1 MCTFFN
7 QWVGRINRE
16 RAGELEI
23 KRIGGP
29 EAVPSFQ
36 QAETL
41 RGGIV
46 DIICTAP
53 PYFKGLV
60 PEMQALSAIPQD
72 SAELDERMIMIKS
85 MNIAWWVQRWSEL
98 DPEKPAILYEGE
110 EITYWELHQRADRAS
125 CWFQSLGIEK
135 GDRVAAML
143 PNCPEFLEIYLA
155 CSRLGAIFIPVNFR
169 LAGPELEY
177 TLRNGRPR
185 LFVFGERYE
194 GIVESLGL
202 DRDLPLMLQAV
213 LRKKPAAGGQE
224 NSRFLDYVRDS
235 APMEGKSPF
244 LTKSLG
250 PADPE
255 EPHVIMY
262 TSGTTG
268 QPKGAVLSHRK
279 TFFNCLNADIFFKL
293 HFDDVMLVLLPLF
306 HSGGLFIQA
315 SPMLYKG
322 ATMVIHPRFDPVR
335 AFQEIERHRVT
346 KFLGVP
352 TVYRALLGV
361 DPAEKGSLASL
372 KVSAIGGEKTTPK
385 LLAACSEAGFPL
397 RQIMGQTETSILLW
411 ASEEDSLRRPGTV
424 GRPVFHAEVEIVDAV
439 GKRVVPGEVGEIVV
453 RGSIMMKEYWQ
464 DPVRTEETI
473 VNGWLHT
480 GDLARQDEDGFFYL
494 VDRSKDMYI
503 SGGEN
508 VYPAEV
514 ERVLREHPGIE
525 DVAVVGLPDETWGE
539 VGVAYVIAKDG
550 SRCTL
555 AQLHGFCE
563 GRLAK
568 YKWPKK
574 IVLCEEFPRTAL
586 GKVRKHAL

>member
-1 MCTFFN
+1 
-7 QWVGRINRE
+7 
-16 RAGELEI
+16 
-23 KRIGGP
+23 
-29 EAVPSFQ
+29 
-36 QAETL
+36 
-41 RGGIV
+41 
-46 DIICTAP
+46 
-53 PYFKGLV
+53 
-60 PEMQALSAIPQD
+60 
-72 SAELDERMIMIKS
+72 MIKS

-98 DPEKPAILYEGE
+98 VPEKPAIVYEGE
-110 EITYWELHQRADRAS
+110 TITYRELHQRADRTS
-125 CWFQSLGIEK
+125 CWFQTLGIEK

-143 PNCPEFLEIYLA
+143 PNGPEFLEIYLA

-185 LFVFGERYE
+185 LFVFGERYAE
-194 GIVESLGL
+194 IVESLGL

-213 LRKKPAAGGQE
+213 LGKEPAVAGRG
-224 NSRFLDYVRDS
+224 NGRVFDYVRDS
-235 APMEGKSPF
+235 ADFEGKKPF

-293 HFDDVMLVLLPLF
+293 HFDDVMLVVLPLF

-322 ATMVIHPRFDPVR
+322 ATLVIHPRFDPVR
-335 AFQEIERHRVT
+335 TFLDIERYRVT

-352 TVYRALLGV
+352 TVYRALLEV
-361 DPAEKGSLASL
+361 DPAEQRSLASL
-372 KVSAIGGEKTTPK
+372 KVSAIGGEKTTPE
-385 LLAACSEAGFPL
+385 LLAVCNEAGFRL

-411 ASEEDSLRRPGTV
+411 ASEEESLRRPGTV
-424 GRPVFHAEVEIVDAV
+424 GRPVFHAEVEIVDAS
-439 GKRVVPGEVGEIVV
+439 GRRVVPGGVGEIVV

-464 DPVRTEETI
+464 DPVRTEETL

-514 ERVLREHPGIE
+514 ERVLREHPEIE
-525 DVAVVGLPDETWGE
+525 EVAVVGLPDERWGE
-539 VGVAYVIAKDG
+539 VGVAFVIPRKDEG
-550 SRCTL
+550 RLSL
-555 AQLHGFCE
+555 ESLQAFCE
-563 GRLAK
+563 GRLARF
-568 YKWPKK
+568 KWPKR
-574 IVLCEEFPRTAL
+574 IVYCEEFPRTSL
-586 GKVRKHAL
+586 GKVRKAMLSEESRGEM